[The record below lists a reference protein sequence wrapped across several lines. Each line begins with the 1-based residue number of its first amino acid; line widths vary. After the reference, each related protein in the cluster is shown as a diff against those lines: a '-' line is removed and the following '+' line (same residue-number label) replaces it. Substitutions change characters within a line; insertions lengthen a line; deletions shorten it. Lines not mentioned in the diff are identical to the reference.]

1 MVDKL
6 EDAKEETSKVDVD
19 IDITADDTKE
29 KPTNG
34 TTELPAEK
42 QNNTVKKMPKK
53 PAPPIPKKG
62 YNVATENGRGR
73 IVSEMYT
80 NQQAKQPEHQLAQLQ
95 PMVNNTNV
103 SQMFNY
109 DRYATVKSAGIGLL
123 TITLI
128 VDASVRLRKVVE
140 MGADGKWYLP
150 MLILISVLLGL
161 LALEGILL
169 VFLSTQ
175 NIQNPR
181 KQGCLQRLNIT
192 CTIFAGIITIISVI
206 VLNIMADSGLY
217 VGIPNPVS
225 NGT

>member
-53 PAPPIPKKG
+53 PAPPIPKK
-62 YNVATENGRGR
+62 
-73 IVSEMYT
+73 
-80 NQQAKQPEHQLAQLQ
+80 
-95 PMVNNTNV
+95 
-103 SQMFNY
+103 MFNY

-225 NGT
+225 NGTVSIPTTPPGK